1 METLSETSRKM
12 AERSA
17 RNARQKCAQWIA
29 AFAML
34 MASGCGNSNSPTL
47 VPVDGVITYQG
58 EPLANARITF
68 VPEKGP
74 MALGVS
80 DKEGKFVL
88 SSGGRPGVSVG
99 KCAVA
104 VSVIPQDEQSKVV
117 EKALTSPP
125 KNASEAQN
133 FLNTAGQMQQEQAAR
148 AKSKSR
154 TRGAKSKPVIPEKY
168 GKLDKSGLVYTVE
181 KQGKKNM
188 ILELN

>member
-1 METLSETSRKM
+1 
-12 AERSA
+12 
-17 RNARQKCAQWIA
+17 
-29 AFAML
+29 
-34 MASGCGNSNSPTL
+34 
-47 VPVDGVITYQG
+47 
-58 EPLANARITF
+58 
-68 VPEKGP
+68 

-88 SSGGRPGVSVG
+88 SSGGRPGVAVG

-168 GKLDKSGLVYTVE
+168 GKLDKSGLVYTIE